1 MIAKNIDVKLN
12 VRPIYIGLVHEYA
25 YEGPCRFGE
34 GDALE
39 KEYDQMVSR
48 ETYEIFKQDVFF
60 SCSGWNKYD
69 GSDLSGSYG

>member
-39 KEYDQMVSR
+39 KEYDQMV
-48 ETYEIFKQDVFF
+48 TGCFF
-60 SCSGWNKYD
+60 SYSGWNKYD

>member
-39 KEYDQMVSR
+39 KEFDQMVSR
-48 ETYEIFKQDVFF
+48 ETYEIFCRFF
-60 SCSGWNKYD
+60 CIQWIWCNST
-69 GSDLSGSYG
+69 L

>member
-39 KEYDQMVSR
+39 KEYDQMVSS
-48 ETYEIFKQDVFF
+48 ETY
-60 SCSGWNKYD
+60 
-69 GSDLSGSYG
+69 